1 MWKNSEKMKQVV
13 LSGIIVLCILIYGCS
28 NMNDV
33 DWSEMRMVEYDREI
47 VIPLNRSVRTIDK
60 KFIVKFD
67 SVLTDSRCPDGLMCF
82 WSGVAGIRLIISED
96 SGMNKSVELY
106 TLNNINWSDS
116 VVYQDLKI
124 KLKALNPYPSI
135 YKQFDNKSYK
145 ATLILSKTK

>member
-60 KFIVKFD
+60 KYIVNFD
-67 SVLTDSRCPDGLMCF
+67 PVLTDSR
-82 WSGVAGIRLIISED
+82 
-96 SGMNKSVELY
+96 
-106 TLNNINWSDS
+106 
-116 VVYQDLKI
+116 
-124 KLKALNPYPSI
+124 
-135 YKQFDNKSYK
+135 
-145 ATLILSKTK
+145 